1 MAEILE
7 IFTATGGQPLKF
19 TAYDGS
25 TAGDEDAVLG
35 LDLRTPRGATYL
47 ATAPGE
53 LGLARAYVSG
63 DLQAYGVHPGDPY
76 VLLKTLTDRVDF
88 KRPSARVLANVVRSI
103 GVEHLLPIAPPPQE
117 APPRWRR
124 VADGL
129 LHSKTRDAEAIHHH
143 YDVSNTFYEWVLGP
157 SMTYTCAVYPNAD
170 ATLEEAQENK
180 YRLIFDKLR
189 LQPGDRLLDVGC
201 GWGGMV
207 RYAARRGVRAIGA
220 TLSAE
225 QAKWAQKAIE
235 DEGLTGLAEVRHSD
249 YRDVRE
255 TEFDAVSSIGLTEHI
270 GVKNYPAYFGFLKS
284 KLRTGG
290 LLLNHCITR
299 HDNKST
305 SFAGGFTDRYV
316 FPDGELTGSGRIVTE
331 IQDVGLE
338 VLHEENFRHHYA
350 MTLRDWC
357 RNLVEHWDEAVAEV
371 GLATAKVW
379 GLYMAASRVAFEQNN
394 LQLHHV
400 LAAKVDARGDDS
412 LPLRPW
418 WTPSRLSRRSYDARP
433 TRSVAAR
440 VRPLRGRGAAPTARC
455 GRLRQA
461 CVPLRRRCAESAS
474 DGARPGADSCPA
486 GGGALAAGA
495 AAPDLTSHPPV
506 HAQRVF
512 ERFGDDVGVALFG
525 QPLGQRRRC
534 MGQHQCVVLDRPDR
548 GARQHHLGGPAALA
562 HLVAHRRPHGSH
574 GRPR

>member
-1 MAEILE
+1 MTAIRDPENTDTRKLSMAEVLAV
-7 IFTATGGQPLKF
+7 FMATGQPSLKF

-25 TAGDEDAVLG
+25 TAGQEDAELG

-53 LGLARAYVSG
+53 LGLARAYISG
-63 DLQAYGVHPGDPY
+63 DLQLYGVHPGDPY
-76 VLLKTLTDRVDF
+76 ELLKLMTDRVEF
-88 KRPSARVLANVVRSI
+88 RRPSLRVLAAVVRSI
-103 GVEHLLPIAPPPQE
+103 GVERLMPIAPPPE
-117 APPRWRR
+117 ETRPRWRR

-129 LHSKTRDAEAIHHH
+129 MHSKTRDAGAIHHH

-157 SMTYTCAVYPNAD
+157 SMTYTCAAYPD
-170 ATLEEAQENK
+170 PEATLEEAQENK
-180 YRLIFDKLR
+180 YRLIFEKLR

-207 RYAARRGVRAIGA
+207 RYAARHGVRVIGA

-225 QAKWAQKAIE
+225 QAKWAQRAI
-235 DEGLTGLAEVRHSD
+235 DEQGLAELAEVRHSD

-255 TEFDAVSSIGLTEHI
+255 TGFDAVSSIGLTEHI
-270 GVKNYPAYFGFLKS
+270 GVRNYPAYFGFLKS

-299 HDNKST
+299 QDNKQT

-316 FPDGELTGSGRIVTE
+316 FPDGELTGSGRIVSD
-331 IQDVGLE
+331 IQDSGLE

-371 GLATAKVW
+371 GLPIAKVW
-379 GLYMAASRVAFEQNN
+379 GLYMAASRVGFEQNN

-400 LAAKVDARGDDS
+400 LAAKVDVWGDDD

-418 WTPSRLSRRSYDARP
+418 WTP
-433 TRSVAAR
+433 
-440 VRPLRGRGAAPTARC
+440 
-455 GRLRQA
+455 
-461 CVPLRRRCAESAS
+461 
-474 DGARPGADSCPA
+474 
-486 GGGALAAGA
+486 
-495 AAPDLTSHPPV
+495 
-506 HAQRVF
+506 
-512 ERFGDDVGVALFG
+512 
-525 QPLGQRRRC
+525 
-534 MGQHQCVVLDRPDR
+534 
-548 GARQHHLGGPAALA
+548 
-562 HLVAHRRPHGSH
+562 
-574 GRPR
+574 